1 MEEGLLMT
9 GKLSEDEES
18 LPRGHMGVSQWF
30 ISSRGWQW
38 FAAITLWQLFNGW
51 SSTVRSDPKAVSLGS

>member
-1 MEEGLLMT
+1 MT
-9 GKLSEDEES
+9 GKLSEDEER
-18 LPRGHMGVSQWF
+18 LPRGHMGVTQWF

-38 FAAITLWQLFNGW
+38 FAVITFWQPFNGR